1 VNAQTPSGAEIYRI
15 ALRFHTP
22 IITGQSTEDG
32 RAFRYLLYGYT
43 EIFEAVG

>member
-22 IITGQSTEDG
+22 IITGQSTEDVVRLG
-32 RAFRYLLYGYT
+32 IFYT
-43 EIFEAVG
+43 DIRKYSRP